1 MEYAY
6 LGLVVYISSIINQC
20 LDNLGMS
27 TLTCNKESSKAVLL
41 L

>member
-6 LGLVVYISSIINQC
+6 LGLVVHIGSIFNQC

-27 TLTCNKESSKAVLL
+27 ILTCWKESSKAVLIL
-41 L
+41 